1 MGMKSDIVRSDS
13 VTVAERVAMYA
24 VFARYYEN
32 LDRARFEEDLD
43 TKDWVIQLRDNDG
56 CIVGFSTVEQYQH
69 EGETGATVILYSG
82 DTIVDRAHRTCGDLA
97 GAFGHVLLRAVA
109 ESGGL
114 PVYWLLTSKGVRTYR
129 FLPVFFKTFFPR
141 HDQDP
146 PGAFKRLIDEVATA
160 KFGSSYSPATQVIN
174 QRGQRDWLCAEEH
187 DPLLLKR
194 SDPHIRFF
202 LSRNPGY
209 IKGDELACMAR
220 MSEENLNTRALR
232 VISNTEVY
240 WRE

>member
-1 MGMKSDIVRSDS
+1 MKIDIVGCGR
-13 VTVAERVAMYA
+13 VTADERVAMYA

-32 LDRARFEEDLD
+32 LDRARFDQDLD

-56 CIVGFSTVEQYQH
+56 SIVGFSTVEQYRH
-69 EGETGATVILYSG
+69 DGAAGAAVILYSG
-82 DTIVDRAHRTCGDLA
+82 DTIVDRAHRKCGDLA
-97 GAFGHVLLRAVA
+97 GAFGHLLLRAVA
-109 ESGGL
+109 ESGDL

-146 PGAFKRLIDEVATA
+146 PVAFKRLLDEVATR
-160 KFGSSYSPATQVIN
+160 KFGRNYSPATQVIH
-174 QRGQRDWLCAEEH
+174 QCGQRDWLCAEEH

-194 SDPHIRFF
+194 SDAHIRFF
-202 LSRNPGY
+202 LQQNPGY
-209 IKGDELACMAR
+209 IKGDELACMAQ

-232 VISNTEVY
+232 VIRNREVT